1 MAKTYRIGTRGS
13 KMALAQTQR
22 IIDKLSE
29 VAPENE
35 YQAVV
40 IKTTGDKFMGDLKAM
55 GGKGLFCKE
64 IEQALLDGEVEMA
77 MHSMKDVP
85 GDVDLPQGLAIPAM
99 LERDDIRDVAVCRKG
114 EDFIGLKEGAKVG
127 TSAPRRAAA
136 LQAAFPYL
144 DIVPI
149 RGAADTRIG
158 KLDIGEVDAL
168 IMAKSGLERIGMDAR
183 ISEVFEPDML
193 CPAIAQGVIGI
204 QCREDDA
211 DVMALLAQINH
222 EDTFTC
228 VTAERIVLKELQ
240 GNCHTPIAGFCEVTK
255 GGNLRFIAL
264 VSSPDGQE
272 VIRAR
277 EKMPYQDAEKLGLA
291 VAKSLIDQG
300 AKDII
305 KNIQK
310 AS

>member
-1 MAKTYRIGTRGS
+1 MGKTYRIGTRGS
-13 KMALAQTQR
+13 KMALAQTQK
-22 IIDKLSE
+22 IIDTLKQ

-35 YQAVV
+35 YEAVV
-40 IKTTGDKFMGDLKAM
+40 IKTTGDKFMGDLKKI
-55 GGKGLFCKE
+55 GGKGLFVKE

-85 GDVDLPQGLAIPAM
+85 GDVDLPEGLVIPAM

-114 EDFIGLKEGAKVG
+114 ETFIGLKPGSKVG

-136 LQAAFPYL
+136 LKAAFPYL
-144 DIVPI
+144 EIVPI
-149 RGAADTRIG
+149 RGAADTRVG
-158 KLDIGEVDAL
+158 KLDVGEVDSL
-168 IMAKSGLERIGMDAR
+168 IMAKSGLERIGYTNR

-193 CPAIAQGVIGI
+193 CPALAQGVVGI
-204 QCREDDA
+204 QCREA
-211 DVMALLAQINH
+211 DTDVVNLLEKVNH
-222 EDTFTC
+222 KDTFTC
-228 VTAERIVLKELQ
+228 VTTERILLKTLQ

-277 EKMPYQDAEKLGLA
+277 EKMPYEDYEKLGA
-291 VAKSLIDQG
+291 KVAESLISQG
-300 AKDII
+300 AKQII
-305 KNIQK
+305 ENIKK